1 MIPAY
6 EGKKPYIF
14 VSYAHKDSA
23 VVFRLVEQLNERGY
37 RIWYDEGIEPGSEW
51 PEYIANHLLGAEMV
65 LSVLTP
71 SAVNSVNCRR
81 EINFALSKN
90 KPVLTIYMEDI
101 ELPVGLELQLSSQQS
116 VLYYTYDSEERFLDK
131 IETCQHLRP
140 CKRAAGEGGMVGS
153 GAAGSGAAG
162 SGMVGSGAAGSGM
175 AEGSASTSAARG
187 ETSGSIGTFRTS
199 SAAGTTAGS
208 GASGTSSVGTS
219 QTSAAGARL
228 APNKIALIAGACVA
242 VLVIFFLI
250 NPGKK
255 KNAEPENAVTATT
268 VQDDTGSETQDDAN
282 AAAQNNAG
290 SDAQNDAN
298 AASQTD
304 AQAGTQNDASTQ
316 VADTTVQNNADT
328 TADTTDEPAADTT
341 AATWDYTITRSEE
354 STTYAFDR
362 GPRIVMPASWGSQV
376 TVIDEGDRVTFYH
389 TASREAWAVDGM
401 DNAGY
406 LFRLCLDP
414 TQDYKV
420 YPSFMDLGKTSEG
433 YFFLM
438 FPTDFQAYA
447 NNERILEQYQT
458 LYNELDYVKINSYM
472 E

>member
-1 MIPAY
+1 M
-6 EGKKPYIF
+6 
-14 VSYAHKDSA
+14 
-23 VVFRLVEQLNERGY
+23 
-37 RIWYDEGIEPGSEW
+37 
-51 PEYIANHLLGAEMV
+51 
-65 LSVLTP
+65 
-71 SAVNSVNCRR
+71 
-81 EINFALSKN
+81 
-90 KPVLTIYMEDI
+90 
-101 ELPVGLELQLSSQQS
+101 
-116 VLYYTYDSEERFLDK
+116 
-131 IETCQHLRP
+131 
-140 CKRAAGEGGMVGS
+140 
-153 GAAGSGAAG
+153 
-162 SGMVGSGAAGSGM
+162 
-175 AEGSASTSAARG
+175 
-187 ETSGSIGTFRTS
+187 
-199 SAAGTTAGS
+199 
-208 GASGTSSVGTS
+208 GASGTSSAAGNTSGPSSVGTS
-219 QTSAAGARL
+219 RNSAAGAKL
-228 APNKIALIAGACVA
+228 APNKIALVAGACIA
-242 VLVIFFLI
+242 VLVIFFLV

-255 KNAEPENAVTATT
+255 KNTEPENAVTATT
-268 VQDDTGSETQDDAN
+268 VQDDTGSD
-282 AAAQNNAG
+282 
-290 SDAQNDAN
+290 
-298 AASQTD
+298 
-304 AQAGTQNDASTQ
+304 TQNDTGTQ
-316 VADTTVQNNADT
+316 ADDNTAQNGADTTTNTV
-328 TADTTDEPAADTT
+328 DEPTADTT

-354 STTYAFDR
+354 STTYSFDR

>member
-6 EGKKPYIF
+6 EGKEPYIF

-23 VVFRLVEQLNERGY
+23 AVFRLVEQLNERGY

-140 CKRAAGEGGMVGS
+140 CKRAAGES
-153 GAAGSGAAG
+153 GAAGSGAAEG
-162 SGMVGSGAAGSGM
+162 GAAAAHTGGSV
-175 AEGSASTSAARG
+175 SAKAADASAARG
-187 ETSGSIGTFRTS
+187 AASGRMGASGTS
-199 SAAGTTAGS
+199 SAAGTTSGS
-208 GASGTSSVGTS
+208 GPSS
-219 QTSAAGARL
+219 AGAKL

-242 VLVIFFLI
+242 ILVIFFLV

-255 KNAEPENAVTATT
+255 KNTEPENTVTATT
-268 VQDDTGSETQDDAN
+268 VQDNTGSETQDDAN
-282 AAAQNNAG
+282 AAQTDAG
-290 SDAQNDAN
+290 SDAQADTQNN
-298 AASQTD
+298 T
-304 AQAGTQNDASTQ
+304 GTQADDNTAQ
-316 VADTTVQNNADT
+316 NGADTTTN
-328 TADTTDEPAADTT
+328 TTDEPTADTT

-376 TVIDEGDRVTFYH
+376 TVIDEGDHVTFYH

-406 LFRLCLDP
+406 LFKLCLDP

>member
-6 EGKKPYIF
+6 EGKEPYIF
-14 VSYAHKDSA
+14 VSYAHKDSPA
-23 VVFRLVEQLNERGY
+23 VFHIVEQLNARGY

-65 LSVLTP
+65 LSILSP
-71 SAVNSVNCRR
+71 NAVNSVNCRR

-90 KPVLTIYMEDI
+90 KPVLTIHMEEM

-131 IETCQHLRP
+131 VETCQYLRP
-140 CKRAAGEGGMVGS
+140 CKRAAGES
-153 GAAGSGAAG
+153 GAAAARTGGSVSAKAAD
-162 SGMVGSGAAGSGM
+162 A
-175 AEGSASTSAARG
+175 SAAR
-187 ETSGSIGTFRTS
+187 EAASGRM
-199 SAAGTTAGS
+199 
-208 GASGTSSVGTS
+208 GASGTSSAAGNTSGPSSVGTS
-219 QTSAAGARL
+219 RNSAAGAKL
-228 APNKIALIAGACVA
+228 APNKIALVAGACIA
-242 VLVIFFLI
+242 VLVIFFLV

-255 KNAEPENAVTATT
+255 KNTEPENAVTATT
-268 VQDDTGSETQDDAN
+268 VQDDTGSD
-282 AAAQNNAG
+282 
-290 SDAQNDAN
+290 
-298 AASQTD
+298 
-304 AQAGTQNDASTQ
+304 TQNDTGTQ
-316 VADTTVQNNADT
+316 ADDNTAQNGADTTTNTV
-328 TADTTDEPAADTT
+328 DEPTADTT

-376 TVIDEGDRVTFYH
+376 TVIDEGDHVTFYH

>member
-6 EGKKPYIF
+6 EGKEPYIF

-140 CKRAAGEGGMVGS
+140 CKRAAGES
-153 GAAGSGAAG
+153 GAAGSG
-162 SGMVGSGAAGSGM
+162 VVESGAAAAHTGGSV
-175 AEGSASTSAARG
+175 SAKAADASAARG
-187 ETSGSIGTFRTS
+187 AASGRM
-199 SAAGTTAGS
+199 
-208 GASGTSSVGTS
+208 GASGTSSSAGT
-219 QTSAAGARL
+219 TSGSGPSSAGAKL

-242 VLVIFFLI
+242 VLVIFFLV

-255 KNAEPENAVTATT
+255 KNAEPENTVTATT
-268 VQDDTGSETQDDAN
+268 VQDNTGSETQDDAN
-282 AAAQNNAG
+282 AAQTDAG
-290 SDAQNDAN
+290 SDAQADTQNN
-298 AASQTD
+298 T
-304 AQAGTQNDASTQ
+304 GTQAADNTAQ
-316 VADTTVQNNADT
+316 NGADTTTN
-328 TADTTDEPAADTT
+328 TTDEPTADTT

>member
-6 EGKKPYIF
+6 EGKEPYIF

-140 CKRAAGEGGMVGS
+140 CKRTAGES
-153 GAAGSGAAG
+153 GAAE
-162 SGMVGSGAAGSGM
+162 SGM
-175 AEGSASTSAARG
+175 AESGAAKGSASTSAAG
-187 ETSGSIGTFRTS
+187 GAAPESMGT
-199 SAAGTTAGS
+199 
-208 GASGTSSVGTS
+208 SGTSSASGTTSGSGTS
-219 QTSAAGARL
+219 GTSVAGAKL

-242 VLVIFFLI
+242 VLVIFFLV

-255 KNAEPENAVTATT
+255 KNTEPENAVTATT
-268 VQDDTGSETQDDAN
+268 VQDNTGSETQDDAN
-282 AAAQNNAG
+282 AAAQ
-290 SDAQNDAN
+290 
-298 AASQTD
+298 TD
-304 AQAGTQNDASTQ
+304 AQADTQDDAGTQANDNTA
-316 VADTTVQNNADT
+316 QNGADT
-328 TADTTDEPAADTT
+328 TANTTDEPTADTT

-376 TVIDEGDRVTFYH
+376 TVIDEGDHVTFYH

-406 LFRLCLDP
+406 LLNCTLIPHKITKSILLSWTLAKHRKATSSSCSPP
-414 TQDYKV
+414 T
-420 YPSFMDLGKTSEG
+420 SR
-433 YFFLM
+433 
-438 FPTDFQAYA
+438 PTPIMR
-447 NNERILEQYQT
+447 ESW
-458 LYNELDYVKINSYM
+458 NSIRHYTTNLTM
-472 E
+472 

>member
-6 EGKKPYIF
+6 EGKDPYIF

-23 VVFRLVEQLNERGY
+23 AVFRLVEQLNERGY

-140 CKRAAGEGGMVGS
+140 CKRAAGESGPTESGVVKS
-153 GAAGSGAAG
+153 GAAAAHTGGSVSAKAAD
-162 SGMVGSGAAGSGM
+162 A
-175 AEGSASTSAARG
+175 SAARG
-187 ETSGSIGTFRTS
+187 AALSSTAHADSSGSGGKLPPSR
-199 SAAGTTAGS
+199 
-208 GASGTSSVGTS
+208 
-219 QTSAAGARL
+219 
-228 APNKIALIAGACVA
+228 IALIAGACVA
-242 VLVIFFLI
+242 VLVIFFLV

-255 KNAEPENAVTATT
+255 KNPEPDNAVTAAT
-268 VQDDTGSETQDDAN
+268 VQDNTGSETQDDAN
-282 AAAQNNAG
+282 AAAQ
-290 SDAQNDAN
+290 
-298 AASQTD
+298 TD
-304 AQAGTQNDASTQ
+304 AQADTQDDAGTQANDNTA
-316 VADTTVQNNADT
+316 QNGADT
-328 TADTTDEPAADTT
+328 TANTTDEPTADTA

-389 TASREAWAVDGM
+389 TASKEAWAVDGM

>member
-6 EGKKPYIF
+6 EGKEPYIF

-23 VVFRLVEQLNERGY
+23 AVFRLVEQLNERGY

-140 CKRAAGEGGMVGS
+140 CKRAAGEGG
-153 GAAGSGAAG
+153 AAGSG
-162 SGMVGSGAAGSGM
+162 VVESGAAAAHTGGSV
-175 AEGSASTSAARG
+175 SAKAADASAARG
-187 ETSGSIGTFRTS
+187 AASGRM
-199 SAAGTTAGS
+199 
-208 GASGTSSVGTS
+208 GASGTSS
-219 QTSAAGARL
+219 AAGSTSGSGPSSAGAKL

-242 VLVIFFLI
+242 VLVIFFLG

-255 KNAEPENAVTATT
+255 NNTESESAVTATT
-268 VQDDTGSETQDDAN
+268 VQDNTGSETQDDAN
-282 AAAQNNAG
+282 AAQTDAG
-290 SDAQNDAN
+290 SDAQADTQNN
-298 AASQTD
+298 T
-304 AQAGTQNDASTQ
+304 GTQADDNTAQ
-316 VADTTVQNNADT
+316 NGADTTTN
-328 TADTTDEPAADTT
+328 TTDDPTADTT

-376 TVIDEGDRVTFYH
+376 TVLDEGDHVTFYH

>member
-6 EGKKPYIF
+6 EGKEPYIF

-140 CKRAAGEGGMVGS
+140 CKRAAGEGGP
-153 GAAGSGAAG
+153 AGSGAAE
-162 SGMVGSGAAGSGM
+162 SGVVESGAAAAHTGGSV
-175 AEGSASTSAARG
+175 SAKASDASAARG
-187 ETSGSIGTFRTS
+187 AASGRM
-199 SAAGTTAGS
+199 
-208 GASGTSSVGTS
+208 GASGTSSAAGSTS
-219 QTSAAGARL
+219 GSGASETSSVETSRTSAAGAKL

-328 TADTTDEPAADTT
+328 TADTTDEPAADTA

>member
-6 EGKKPYIF
+6 EGKEPYIF

-23 VVFRLVEQLNERGY
+23 AVFHIVEQLNARGY

-140 CKRAAGEGGMVGS
+140 CKRAAGESGPTES
-153 GAAGSGAAG
+153 GATESSMAE
-162 SGMVGSGAAGSGM
+162 SGM
-175 AEGSASTSAARG
+175 AEGSTAASAARG
-187 ETSGSIGTFRTS
+187 KAPVESGTGGAVAS
-199 SAAGTTAGS
+199 SAAHSGSSGS
-208 GASGTSSVGTS
+208 G
-219 QTSAAGARL
+219 
-228 APNKIALIAGACVA
+228 NKLPPSRIALIAGACVA
-242 VLVIFFLI
+242 VLVIFFLV

-255 KNAEPENAVTATT
+255 NNTEPENAVTAAT
-268 VQDDTGSETQDDAN
+268 VQDETGSD
-282 AAAQNNAG
+282 
-290 SDAQNDAN
+290 
-298 AASQTD
+298 
-304 AQAGTQNDASTQ
+304 TQNDTGTQ
-316 VADTTVQNNADT
+316 ADDNTAQNGADT
-328 TADTTDEPAADTT
+328 TANTVDEPTADTT
-341 AATWDYTITRSEE
+341 ANTVDEPTADTTATTWDYTITRSEE

-376 TVIDEGDRVTFYH
+376 TVIDEGDHVTFYH

-406 LFRLCLDP
+406 LFKLCFDP

-420 YPSFMDLGKTSEG
+420 YPSFMDLGKTSDG

-447 NNERILEQYQT
+447 NNDRILEQYQT

>member
-6 EGKKPYIF
+6 EGKEPYIF

-23 VVFRLVEQLNERGY
+23 AVFHIVEQLNARGY

-51 PEYIANHLLGAEMV
+51 PEYIANHLLGAETV

-71 SAVNSVNCRR
+71 NAVNSVNCRR

-140 CKRAAGEGGMVGS
+140 CKRAAGES
-153 GAAGSGAAG
+153 GAAGSGAAAAHTGG
-162 SGMVGSGAAGSGM
+162 SVSAKAAD
-175 AEGSASTSAARG
+175 ASAARG
-187 ETSGSIGTFRTS
+187 AASGRMGVSGTS
-199 SAAGTTAGS
+199 SAAGTTSGS
-208 GASGTSSVGTS
+208 GPSS
-219 QTSAAGARL
+219 AGAKL
-228 APNKIALIAGACVA
+228 APNKIALITGACVA
-242 VLVIFFLI
+242 VLVIFFLV

-282 AAAQNNAG
+282 AAAQTNTLADNQNDTGTQAA
-290 SDAQNDAN
+290 DNTAQN
-298 AASQTD
+298 
-304 AQAGTQNDASTQ
+304 G
-316 VADTTVQNNADT
+316 ADT
-328 TADTTDEPAADTT
+328 TANTTDEPTADTA

>member
-6 EGKKPYIF
+6 EGKEPYIF
-14 VSYAHKDSA
+14 VSYAHKDSPA
-23 VVFRLVEQLNERGY
+23 VFHIVEQLSARGY

-65 LSVLTP
+65 LSILSP
-71 SAVNSVNCRR
+71 NAVNSVNCRR

-90 KPVLTIYMEDI
+90 KPVLTIHMEEM

-131 IETCQHLRP
+131 VETCQYLRP
-140 CKRAAGEGGMVGS
+140 CKRAAGEAAPGES
-153 GAAGSGAAG
+153 GPAAAHTGDEVSPKAAAASRASETPKATSTTGADSKTPPA
-162 SGMVGSGAAGSGM
+162 
-175 AEGSASTSAARG
+175 
-187 ETSGSIGTFRTS
+187 
-199 SAAGTTAGS
+199 
-208 GASGTSSVGTS
+208 
-219 QTSAAGARL
+219 
-228 APNKIALIAGACVA
+228 KIAIIAGACIA
-242 VLVIFFLI
+242 VLVIFFLV

-255 KNAEPENAVTATT
+255 KNTEPESAGSATT
-268 VQDDTGSETQDDAN
+268 VQDD
-282 AAAQNNAG
+282 AG
-290 SDAQNDAN
+290 SDTQDVTA
-298 AASQTD
+298 TD
-304 AQAGTQNDASTQ
+304 TQNDASAVAQSDTGTTQ
-316 VADTTVQNNADT
+316 NATDTTQNPADEPT
-328 TADTTDEPAADTT
+328 TA

-389 TASREAWAVDGM
+389 TASRDAWAVDGY
-401 DNAGY
+401 DNTGY

-447 NNERILEQYQT
+447 NNERIMEQYQT
-458 LYNELDYVKINSYM
+458 LYNDLDYVKINSYM

>member
-6 EGKKPYIF
+6 EGKEPYIF

-23 VVFRLVEQLNERGY
+23 AVFRLVEQLNERGY

-140 CKRAAGEGGMVGS
+140 CKRAAGESGPTESGMPESGVVES
-153 GAAGSGAAG
+153 GAAAAHTGGSVSAKAAD
-162 SGMVGSGAAGSGM
+162 A
-175 AEGSASTSAARG
+175 SAARG
-187 ETSGSIGTFRTS
+187 AASGRMGASGTS
-199 SAAGTTAGS
+199 SAAGTTSGS
-208 GASGTSSVGTS
+208 GPSS
-219 QTSAAGARL
+219 AGAKL

-242 VLVIFFLI
+242 VLVIFFLV

-282 AAAQNNAG
+282 AAAQTNTLADNQNDTGTQAA
-290 SDAQNDAN
+290 DNTAQN
-298 AASQTD
+298 
-304 AQAGTQNDASTQ
+304 G
-316 VADTTVQNNADT
+316 ADT
-328 TADTTDEPAADTT
+328 TANTTDEPTADTA

>member
-6 EGKKPYIF
+6 EGKEPYIF
-14 VSYAHKDSA
+14 VSYAHRDSA
-23 VVFRLVEQLNERGY
+23 AVFRLVEQLNERGY

-140 CKRAAGEGGMVGS
+140 CKRAAGES
-153 GAAGSGAAG
+153 GAAGSGAAAAQTGG
-162 SGMVGSGAAGSGM
+162 SVSAKAAD
-175 AEGSASTSAARG
+175 ASAARG
-187 ETSGSIGTFRTS
+187 AASGRMGASGTS
-199 SAAGTTAGS
+199 SAAGTTSGS
-208 GASGTSSVGTS
+208 GPSS
-219 QTSAAGARL
+219 AGARL

-242 VLVIFFLI
+242 VLVIFFLV

-255 KNAEPENAVTATT
+255 KNTEPENAVTATT
-268 VQDDTGSETQDDAN
+268 VQDNTGSETQDDAN
-282 AAAQNNAG
+282 AAQTDAG
-290 SDAQNDAN
+290 SDAQADTQNN
-298 AASQTD
+298 T
-304 AQAGTQNDASTQ
+304 GTQAADNTAQ
-316 VADTTVQNNADT
+316 NGADTTTN
-328 TADTTDEPAADTT
+328 TTDEPTADTT

>member
-6 EGKKPYIF
+6 EGKEPYIF
-14 VSYAHKDSA
+14 VSYAHKDSPA
-23 VVFRLVEQLNERGY
+23 VFRLVEQLNERGY

-71 SAVNSVNCRR
+71 NAVNSVNCRR

-131 IETCQHLRP
+131 IETCQYLRP
-140 CKRAAGEGGMVGS
+140 CKRTEGEGS
-153 GAAGSGAAG
+153 AAERGAAG
-162 SGMVGSGAAGSGM
+162 SGMT
-175 AEGSASTSAARG
+175 EGSTSTSASHIG
-187 ETSGSIGTFRTS
+187 SSGSGGKLPPSR
-199 SAAGTTAGS
+199 
-208 GASGTSSVGTS
+208 
-219 QTSAAGARL
+219 
-228 APNKIALIAGACVA
+228 IALIAGACIA
-242 VLVIFFLI
+242 VLVIFFLV

-255 KNAEPENAVTATT
+255 KNTEPENPAAAAT
-268 VQDDTGSETQDDAN
+268 VQDDTGTE
-282 AAAQNNAG
+282 
-290 SDAQNDAN
+290 
-298 AASQTD
+298 
-304 AQAGTQNDASTQ
+304 TQNDAGSVAQ
-316 VADTTVQNNADT
+316 ADTPNDAGTQADDNTAQNGADT
-328 TADTTDEPAADTT
+328 TANTTDEPTANTT
-341 AATWDYTITRSEE
+341 AAATWDYTITRSEE

-376 TVIDEGDRVTFYH
+376 TVIDEGDHVTFYH
-389 TASREAWAVDGM
+389 TASRDAWAVDGY
-401 DNAGY
+401 DNTGY
-406 LFRLCLDP
+406 LFKLCLDP

>member
-6 EGKKPYIF
+6 EGKEPYIF
-14 VSYAHKDSA
+14 VSYAHKDSPA
-23 VVFRLVEQLNERGY
+23 VFHIVEQLNARGY

-65 LSVLTP
+65 LSILSP
-71 SAVNSVNCRR
+71 NAVNSVNCRR

-90 KPVLTIYMEDI
+90 KPVLTIHMEEM

-131 IETCQHLRP
+131 VETCQYLRP
-140 CKRAAGEGGMVGS
+140 CKRAAGES
-153 GAAGSGAAG
+153 GAAAARTGGSVSAKAAD
-162 SGMVGSGAAGSGM
+162 A
-175 AEGSASTSAARG
+175 SAAR
-187 ETSGSIGTFRTS
+187 EAASGRM
-199 SAAGTTAGS
+199 
-208 GASGTSSVGTS
+208 GASGTSSAAGNTSGPSSVGTS
-219 QTSAAGARL
+219 RNSAAGAKL
-228 APNKIALIAGACVA
+228 APNKIALVAGACIA
-242 VLVIFFLI
+242 VLVIFFLV

-255 KNAEPENAVTATT
+255 KNTEPENAVTATT
-268 VQDDTGSETQDDAN
+268 VQDDTGSD
-282 AAAQNNAG
+282 
-290 SDAQNDAN
+290 
-298 AASQTD
+298 
-304 AQAGTQNDASTQ
+304 TQNDTGTQ
-316 VADTTVQNNADT
+316 ADDNTAQNGADTTTNTV
-328 TADTTDEPAADTT
+328 DEPTADTT

-354 STTYAFDR
+354 STTYSFDR

-376 TVIDEGDRVTFYH
+376 TVIDEGDHVTFYH

>member
-6 EGKKPYIF
+6 EGKEPYIF

-140 CKRAAGEGGMVGS
+140 CKRAAGES
-153 GAAGSGAAG
+153 GP
-162 SGMVGSGAAGSGM
+162 VESGM
-175 AEGSASTSAARG
+175 AESGAAKGSASTSAAG
-187 ETSGSIGTFRTS
+187 GAAPESMGT
-199 SAAGTTAGS
+199 
-208 GASGTSSVGTS
+208 SGTSSASGTTSGSGTS
-219 QTSAAGARL
+219 GTSVAGAKL

-242 VLVIFFLI
+242 VLVIFFLV

-255 KNAEPENAVTATT
+255 KNPEPDNAVTAAT
-268 VQDDTGSETQDDAN
+268 VQDNTGSETQDDAN
-282 AAAQNNAG
+282 AAAQ
-290 SDAQNDAN
+290 
-298 AASQTD
+298 TD
-304 AQAGTQNDASTQ
+304 AQADTQDDAGTQANDNTA
-316 VADTTVQNNADT
+316 QNGADT
-328 TADTTDEPAADTT
+328 TANTTDEPTADTT

-376 TVIDEGDRVTFYH
+376 TVIDEGDHVTFYH

-406 LFRLCLDP
+406 LFKLYLDP

>member
-1 MIPAY
+1 M
-6 EGKKPYIF
+6 
-14 VSYAHKDSA
+14 
-23 VVFRLVEQLNERGY
+23 
-37 RIWYDEGIEPGSEW
+37 
-51 PEYIANHLLGAEMV
+51 
-65 LSVLTP
+65 
-71 SAVNSVNCRR
+71 
-81 EINFALSKN
+81 
-90 KPVLTIYMEDI
+90 
-101 ELPVGLELQLSSQQS
+101 
-116 VLYYTYDSEERFLDK
+116 
-131 IETCQHLRP
+131 
-140 CKRAAGEGGMVGS
+140 
-153 GAAGSGAAG
+153 
-162 SGMVGSGAAGSGM
+162 
-175 AEGSASTSAARG
+175 
-187 ETSGSIGTFRTS
+187 
-199 SAAGTTAGS
+199 
-208 GASGTSSVGTS
+208 TSSVGTS
-219 QTSAAGARL
+219 RTSAAGAKL

-242 VLVIFFLI
+242 VLVIFFLV

-268 VQDDTGSETQDDAN
+268 VQDDTGSGTQDDAN

-316 VADTTVQNNADT
+316 VADTTAQNGADT
-328 TADTTDEPAADTT
+328 TTNTTDEPAADTT

-362 GPRIVMPASWGSQV
+362 GPRIVIPASWGSQV

>member
-6 EGKKPYIF
+6 EGKEPYIF

-23 VVFRLVEQLNERGY
+23 AVFHLVEQLNERGY

-51 PEYIANHLLGAEMV
+51 PEYIANHLLGAEML

-71 SAVNSVNCRR
+71 NAVNSVNCRR

-140 CKRAAGEGGMVGS
+140 CKRAAGESALAES
-153 GAAGSGAAG
+153 GAVAAHTGGSVSPKAASDAGTAQTSKAVNSTGAANKP
-162 SGMVGSGAAGSGM
+162 
-175 AEGSASTSAARG
+175 
-187 ETSGSIGTFRTS
+187 
-199 SAAGTTAGS
+199 
-208 GASGTSSVGTS
+208 
-219 QTSAAGARL
+219 
-228 APNKIALIAGACVA
+228 APSKIALIAGACVA
-242 VLVIFFLI
+242 VLVILFLV

-255 KNAEPENAVTATT
+255 KNSEPENTVTAAT
-268 VQDDTGSETQDDAN
+268 VQDNTGSETQDDAN
-282 AAAQNNAG
+282 AAAQ
-290 SDAQNDAN
+290 
-298 AASQTD
+298 TD
-304 AQAGTQNDASTQ
+304 AQADTQNDTGTQ
-316 VADTTVQNNADT
+316 ANDNTAQNGADT
-328 TADTTDEPAADTT
+328 TANTTDEPTADTT

-376 TVIDEGDRVTFYH
+376 TVIDEGDHVTFYH

-406 LFRLCLDP
+406 LFKLCLDP

>member
-6 EGKKPYIF
+6 EGKEPYIF
-14 VSYAHKDSA
+14 VSYAHKDSS

-37 RIWYDEGIEPGSEW
+37 RIWYDEGIEPGS
-51 PEYIANHLLGAEMV
+51 YIANHLLGAEMV

-81 EINFALSKN
+81 EINFALSRN

-140 CKRAAGEGGMVGS
+140 CKRAAGEGGMAES
-153 GAAGSGAAG
+153 GAAAAHTGGSVSAKAADNAGTAGTSKNVNSTGAA
-162 SGMVGSGAAGSGM
+162 
-175 AEGSASTSAARG
+175 
-187 ETSGSIGTFRTS
+187 
-199 SAAGTTAGS
+199 
-208 GASGTSSVGTS
+208 
-219 QTSAAGARL
+219 
-228 APNKIALIAGACVA
+228 NKPSPSRIALIAGACVA
-242 VLVIFFLI
+242 VLVIFFLV
-250 NPGKK
+250 NTGKK
-255 KNAEPENAVTATT
+255 KNTEPENTVTATT
-268 VQDDTGSETQDDAN
+268 VQDNTGSETQDDAN
-282 AAAQNNAG
+282 AAQTDAG
-290 SDAQNDAN
+290 SDAQADTQNN
-298 AASQTD
+298 T
-304 AQAGTQNDASTQ
+304 GTQA
-316 VADTTVQNNADT
+316 ADNTAQNGADT
-328 TADTTDEPAADTT
+328 TANTTDEPAADTT
-341 AATWDYTITRSEE
+341 AATWDYTISRSEE

-376 TVIDEGDRVTFYH
+376 TVIDEGDHVTFYH

-406 LFRLCLDP
+406 LFKLCLDP

-438 FPTDFQAYA
+438 FPFPGLRQ
-447 NNERILEQYQT
+447 
-458 LYNELDYVKINSYM
+458 
-472 E
+472 

>member
-6 EGKKPYIF
+6 EGKEPYIF

-140 CKRAAGEGGMVGS
+140 CKRAAGES
-153 GAAGSGAAG
+153 GAAGSGAAAAQTGG
-162 SGMVGSGAAGSGM
+162 SVSAKAAD
-175 AEGSASTSAARG
+175 ASAARG
-187 ETSGSIGTFRTS
+187 AASGRMGASGTS
-199 SAAGTTAGS
+199 SAAGTTSGS
-208 GASGTSSVGTS
+208 GPSS
-219 QTSAAGARL
+219 AGAKL

-376 TVIDEGDRVTFYH
+376 TVIDEGDHVTFYH

-406 LFRLCLDP
+406 LFKLCLDP

>member
-6 EGKKPYIF
+6 EGKEPYIF

-23 VVFRLVEQLNERGY
+23 AVFRLVEQLNERGY

-140 CKRAAGEGGMVGS
+140 CKRAAGESGM
-153 GAAGSGAAG
+153 AGSGAAEG
-162 SGMVGSGAAGSGM
+162 GAAAAHTGGSV
-175 AEGSASTSAARG
+175 SAKAADN
-187 ETSGSIGTFRTS
+187 
-199 SAAGTTAGS
+199 AGTA
-208 GASGTSSVGTS
+208 GTSKNVNSTG
-219 QTSAAGARL
+219 AA
-228 APNKIALIAGACVA
+228 NKPSPSRIALIAGACVA
-242 VLVIFFLI
+242 VLVIFFLV

-255 KNAEPENAVTATT
+255 KNTEPENTVTATT
-268 VQDDTGSETQDDAN
+268 VQDNTGSETQDDAN
-282 AAAQNNAG
+282 AAQTDAG
-290 SDAQNDAN
+290 SDAQADTQNN
-298 AASQTD
+298 T
-304 AQAGTQNDASTQ
+304 GTQA
-316 VADTTVQNNADT
+316 ADNTAQNGADT
-328 TADTTDEPAADTT
+328 TANTTDEPAADTT
-341 AATWDYTITRSEE
+341 AATWDYTISRSEE

-376 TVIDEGDRVTFYH
+376 TVIDEGDHVTFYH
-389 TASREAWAVDGM
+389 TASREA
-401 DNAGY
+401 
-406 LFRLCLDP
+406 
-414 TQDYKV
+414 
-420 YPSFMDLGKTSEG
+420 
-433 YFFLM
+433 
-438 FPTDFQAYA
+438 
-447 NNERILEQYQT
+447 
-458 LYNELDYVKINSYM
+458 
-472 E
+472 

>member
-6 EGKKPYIF
+6 EGKEPYIF

-140 CKRAAGEGGMVGS
+140 CKRAAGES
-153 GAAGSGAAG
+153 GAAGSGAAEG
-162 SGMVGSGAAGSGM
+162 GVVESGATAAHTGGSV
-175 AEGSASTSAARG
+175 SAKAADASAARG
-187 ETSGSIGTFRTS
+187 AASGRMGASGTS
-199 SAAGTTAGS
+199 SAAGTTSGS
-208 GASGTSSVGTS
+208 GPSS
-219 QTSAAGARL
+219 AGAKL

-242 VLVIFFLI
+242 ILVIFFLV

-255 KNAEPENAVTATT
+255 KNTEPENTVTATT
-268 VQDDTGSETQDDAN
+268 VQDNTGSETQDDAN
-282 AAAQNNAG
+282 AAQTDAG
-290 SDAQNDAN
+290 SDAQADTQNN
-298 AASQTD
+298 T
-304 AQAGTQNDASTQ
+304 GTQADDNTAQ
-316 VADTTVQNNADT
+316 NGADTTTN
-328 TADTTDEPAADTT
+328 TTDEPTADTT

-354 STTYAFDR
+354 STTYSFDR

-376 TVIDEGDRVTFYH
+376 TVIDEGDHVTFYH

-406 LFRLCLDP
+406 LFKLCLDP

>member
-6 EGKKPYIF
+6 EGKEPYIF

-140 CKRAAGEGGMVGS
+140 CKRAAGES
-153 GAAGSGAAG
+153 GP
-162 SGMVGSGAAGSGM
+162 VESGM
-175 AEGSASTSAARG
+175 AESGAAKGSASTSAAG
-187 ETSGSIGTFRTS
+187 GAAPESMGT
-199 SAAGTTAGS
+199 
-208 GASGTSSVGTS
+208 SGTSSASGTTSGSGTS
-219 QTSAAGARL
+219 GTSVAGAKL

-242 VLVIFFLI
+242 ILVIFFLV

-255 KNAEPENAVTATT
+255 KNPEPDNAVTAAT
-268 VQDDTGSETQDDAN
+268 VQDNTGSETQDDAN
-282 AAAQNNAG
+282 AAAQ
-290 SDAQNDAN
+290 
-298 AASQTD
+298 TD
-304 AQAGTQNDASTQ
+304 AQADTQDDAGTQANDNTA
-316 VADTTVQNNADT
+316 QNGADT
-328 TADTTDEPAADTT
+328 TANTTDEPTADTT

-376 TVIDEGDRVTFYH
+376 TVIDEGDHVTFYH

-406 LFRLCLDP
+406 LFKLYLDP